1 MSEISITIFV
11 KFIKF
16 IVVGVNGMIVDFTA
30 TYFVKDKLQ
39 WNKYIANTIGFF
51 MGATNVY
58 FINRV
63 LTFES
68 NNQDVFIE
76 YSKFISIY
84 AIGLIINNLVVYLM
98 HGKLNIKFYIA
109 KLIAIGITAF
119 WNFFANYYFTFN

>member
-1 MSEISITIFV
+1 MNEISITIFV

-68 NNQDVFIE
+68 KNQDVFIE

-84 AIGLIINNLVVYLM
+84 AIGLIINNLVVYLV

>member
-1 MSEISITIFV
+1 
-11 KFIKF
+11 
-16 IVVGVNGMIVDFTA
+16 
-30 TYFVKDKLQ
+30 
-39 WNKYIANTIGFF
+39 

>member
-1 MSEISITIFV
+1 MNEISITIFV

-68 NNQDVFIE
+68 KNQDVFIE

-84 AIGLIINNLVVYLM
+84 AIGLIINNLVVYLA